1 MGLFDKKRALSR
13 PQLKKAFRGSSGVI
27 PRSGGKK
34 FTGKERE
41 KMTRDIFG
49 WKYGSEIS
57 KKDYESAVKKLELQ
71 RGKTK
76 DRVQRKAF
84 DGKIRYL
91 RKLGGIEKC

>member
-13 PQLKKAFRGSSGVI
+13 PQLKKAFRESSGVI
-27 PRSGGKK
+27 PRTGGKK
-34 FTGKERE
+34 FTRKERE
-41 KMTRDIFG
+41 NMTRDVFG

-57 KKDYESAVKKLELQ
+57 RKDYRSAVEKLELE

-91 RKLGGIEKC
+91 RKLGGMEKC